1 MQIKP
6 KQPITDA
13 VWNKV
18 IRLAKRNIAY
28 IKKNMRSVCAA
39 NVSLVKFDSR
49 V

>member
-18 IRLAKRNIAY
+18 IRMAKHNIAY
-28 IKKNMRSVCAA
+28 IKKMRSVCAA